1 MSTRNETP
9 DLTMLATAAYEAI
22 LKSLEDA
29 QNGQSADW
37 LHNQAGGRP
46 DARPKHRELPKQRV
60 ITL

>member
-1 MSTRNETP
+1 MTNTAP

-37 LHNQAGGRP
+37 LHNQAGGKP